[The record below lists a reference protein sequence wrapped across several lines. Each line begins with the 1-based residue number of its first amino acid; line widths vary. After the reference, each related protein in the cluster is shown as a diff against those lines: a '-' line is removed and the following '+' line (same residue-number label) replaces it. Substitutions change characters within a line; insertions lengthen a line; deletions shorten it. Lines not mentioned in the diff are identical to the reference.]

1 MIVLSN
7 IIFML
12 VYVVTSVSGLVL
24 LKMSD
29 GKLLSYS
36 GVAGIF
42 LYGAGF
48 IIWYLI
54 LTRVSLS
61 IAFPIAAGG
70 LVVATQVAGYF
81 ILKGIKISDNDF
93 EKSEMAV
100 NMAQSYF
107 ELRNRKKFNE
117 WANLTRKYGEK
128 GSQYVQYIEH
138 FEQKWDEK

>member
-81 ILKGIKISDNDF
+81 ILKENLSFLHLIGVLLIIAGISIVAVSD
-93 EKSEMAV
+93 
-100 NMAQSYF
+100 AQ
-107 ELRNRKKFNE
+107 L
-117 WANLTRKYGEK
+117 
-128 GSQYVQYIEH
+128 
-138 FEQKWDEK
+138 